1 MGSPPRVWGILQS
14 GPVARLGTS
23 PKCGMV
29 WSVERQALADQPWDW
44 NIRTRMSWRS
54 FDCYFSGIWDHP
66 HVCGEYRQLVRAGE
80 PVRGSPPRVWGI
92 PDEGIRGDRHD
103 GITPTCVGNTRV
115 WSRGLCRRQDHP
127 HVCGEYRPPHARA
140 RTQDRRITPTCVGN
154 TTRRGSSPAGRKDH
168 PHVCGEYVEPE
179 LVGDAGVGSPP
190 RVWGIPPCRGAGRGP
205 AGITPTCVGNTM
217 P

>member
-66 HVCGEYRQLVRAGE
+66 HVCGEYPLPSGGGLFRM
-80 PVRGSPPRVWGI
+80 GSPPRVWGI
-92 PDEGIRGDRHD
+92 LNHDVGIGFA
-103 GITPTCVGNTRV
+103 
-115 WSRGLCRRQDHP
+115 L
-127 HVCGEYRPPHARA
+127 
-140 RTQDRRITPTCVGN
+140 RITPTCVGN
-154 TTRRGSSPAGRKDH
+154 T
-168 PHVCGEYVEPE
+168 Y
-179 LVGDAGVGSPP
+179 
-190 RVWGIPPCRGAGRGP
+190 
-205 AGITPTCVGNTM
+205 
-217 P
+217 

>member
-66 HVCGEYRQLVRAGE
+66 HVCGEYLKAFCQVQHAVESPPRVWGIPIRVSVIPWAYRITHTCVGNTTASRITSRPGRDHPHVCGE
-80 PVRGSPPRVWGI
+80 YDGHLRGWWWPLGSPPRVWGI
-92 PDEGIRGDRHD
+92 QLG
-103 GITPTCVGNTRV
+103 
-115 WSRGLCRRQDHP
+115 
-127 HVCGEYRPPHARA
+127 
-140 RTQDRRITPTCVGN
+140 
-154 TTRRGSSPAGRKDH
+154 
-168 PHVCGEYVEPE
+168 
-179 LVGDAGVGSPP
+179 
-190 RVWGIPPCRGAGRGP
+190 
-205 AGITPTCVGNTM
+205 M
-217 P
+217 